1 MPRTCGQCVNHRPD
15 TQECALSLSYA
26 AFVRADA
33 PANGCIGYLDKQ
45 RAEAERQSECRP
57 STGSGTGAP
66 AVTLPA
72 LFAQFQAQQVK
83 P

>member
-1 MPRTCGQCVNHRPD
+1 MTRCCGECVNHRPD
-15 TQECALSLSYA
+15 TQECAVGLSYA

-33 PANGCIGYLDKQ
+33 PANGCPGFQD
-45 RAEAERQSECRP
+45 RERCAAETQAQSECRP
-57 STGSGTGAP
+57 VP

-72 LFAQFQAQQVK
+72 LFVQWQQQTVK